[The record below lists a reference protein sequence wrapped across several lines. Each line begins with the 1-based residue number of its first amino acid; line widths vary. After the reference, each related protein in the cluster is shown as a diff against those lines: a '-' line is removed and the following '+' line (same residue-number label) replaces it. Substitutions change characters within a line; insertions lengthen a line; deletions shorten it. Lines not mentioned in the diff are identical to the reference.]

1 MEVYGAELCGRRFCQ
16 SGLTRPPFFTS
27 ASMSPPR
34 ASVATSA
41 SMPSM
46 IERACL
52 PEPPWDCLTCTSCP
66 VLPFQYFANAWL

>member
-1 MEVYGAELCGRRFCQ
+1 MVEVYGAELCGRRFCQ
-16 SGLTRPPFFTS
+16 SVLTRLPCFTS
-27 ASMSPPR
+27 ASVSPAS

-52 PEPPWDCLTCTSCP
+52 PEPPCDCLMVTSWP
-66 VLPFQYFANAWL
+66 VLPFQ